1 MAGEE
6 NKTRARIDSEEDQE
20 MIEVD
25 KLQDMV
31 PGAAGRGGPVIG
43 AGKDENKK
51 DLGVT
56 GTGE

>member
-1 MAGEE
+1 V
-6 NKTRARIDSEEDQE
+6 DSKEDQGA
-20 MIEVD
+20 IQVD
-25 KLQDMV
+25 KLQEKV
-31 PGAAGRGGPVIG
+31 PDAAGEGGPVFG